1 MWAAL
6 FIAPIFLAAASGVFA
21 EVSAD
26 PDGTAG
32 IVRGR
37 VDIEAPPAVVWNV
50 ILDCRRA
57 RRMAPNVQSCKVL
70 DRAADGSWD
79 LREMIVAPPLVPKVR
94 SVFRSSYD
102 PVKRITFKCA
112 GGDVKVCEGEW
123 RLTALPSGGTRV
135 AYTNRASSPYPAIPA
150 GLTRDAMKNDMVR
163 ALKALRRECLAA
175 AAE

>member
-6 FIAPIFLAAASGVFA
+6 FIAVAVSGVYA
-21 EVSAD
+21 EVSPD

-32 IVRGR
+32 IARGR

-50 ILDCRRA
+50 ILDCKRA
-57 RRMAPNVQSCKVL
+57 RRMAPNVHSCKVL

-79 LREMIVAPPLVPKVR
+79 LREMVVAPPLVPKVR
-94 SVFRSSYD
+94 SVFRSQYE
-102 PVKRITFKCA
+102 PLKRISFKCA

-135 AYTNRASSPYPAIPA
+135 AYTNRAASPYPAIPA
-150 GLTRDAMKNDMVR
+150 SLTRDAMKNDMLR
-163 ALKALRRECLAA
+163 ALKALRKESMAA
-175 AAE
+175 ARE

>member
-1 MWAAL
+1 MWSVL
-6 FIAPIFLAAASGVFA
+6 FMVAAATGVFA

-26 PDGTAG
+26 PGGTAG
-32 IVRGR
+32 VVRGR
-37 VDIEAPPAVVWNV
+37 IDIEAPPAVVWNV

-57 RRMAPNVQSCKVL
+57 RRMAPNVHSCKVL

-79 LREMIVAPPLVPKVR
+79 LREMVVAPPLVPKVR

-102 PVKRITFKCA
+102 PVRRISFKCA

-123 RLTALPSGGTRV
+123 RLTPLPSGGTRV

-150 GLTRDAMKNDMVR
+150 SLTRDAMKNDMVK
-163 ALKALRRECLAA
+163 ALKALRKECLAA
-175 AAE
+175 VKE